1 MILGQLRTTLVDLFQ
16 VAGLD
21 IDESRARMPPPRGQ
35 HPLERRRAGLIESG
49 GQAAVAVP
57 VSSADREDGD
67 NMFKTVVW
75 ASDGSAAAE
84 RALPFAKGIAQSS
97 GGRLIVVYVN
107 ELRVDSR
114 AALATTIAN
123 IEDEELAAV
132 RRQAEALQQ
141 DGVAA
146 EFVTGDV
153 TVGGVARVIADL
165 ARDAGA
171 EIIVIGTRGRNPLV
185 GLLVGSV
192 ASRLLE
198 VAPCPVLAVPPTQPP
213 TADS

>member
-1 MILGQLRTTLVDLFQ
+1 
-16 VAGLD
+16 
-21 IDESRARMPPPRGQ
+21 
-35 HPLERRRAGLIESG
+35 
-49 GQAAVAVP
+49 
-57 VSSADREDGD
+57 
-67 NMFKTVVW
+67 MFKTVVW

-84 RALPFAKGIAQSS
+84 RALPIAKGIAQSS

-141 DGVAA
+141 EGVAA

-171 EIIVIGTRGRNPLV
+171 EVIVTGTRGKNPLV

-192 ASRLLE
+192 TSRLLE
-198 VAPCPVLAVPPTQPP
+198 VAPCPVLAVPSPEPP

>member
-1 MILGQLRTTLVDLFQ
+1 
-16 VAGLD
+16 
-21 IDESRARMPPPRGQ
+21 
-35 HPLERRRAGLIESG
+35 
-49 GQAAVAVP
+49 
-57 VSSADREDGD
+57 
-67 NMFKTVVW
+67 MFKTVVW

-84 RALPFAKGIAQSS
+84 RALPFAKGVAQSS

-153 TVGGVARVIADL
+153 AVGGVVRVIADL

-171 EIIVIGTRGRNPLV
+171 DLIVTGTRGRNQPPRRPPGGERRQPPARGRAVSRSRRALDT
-185 GLLVGSV
+185 
-192 ASRLLE
+192 ATDRRLL
-198 VAPCPVLAVPPTQPP
+198 T
-213 TADS
+213 